1 MRVLASTDLAIV
13 GPKAAETVPKLGRSS
28 SSLCDYTCGPT
39 PEGTSSFCFFW
50 ESLGDH
56 LSLYIY
62 FAILPPFI
70 FVISMFDILAHRLFI
85 GSEQCLCA
93 SWLCILCFSTSSFF
107 LFLLHTSCV
116 FFLCIHACPPLCYII
131 PRHPFGGLYIWR
143 SLYIWR
149 NISIWRALSVLRA
162 PSSFLFFPSSK
173 ASIPLTLRYQLRQ

>member
-107 LFLLHTSCV
+107 LFLLHTCCV
-116 FFLCIHACPPLCYII
+116 FFLCIHAPLCATS
-131 PRHPFGGLYIWR
+131 
-143 SLYIWR
+143 SLP
-149 NISIWRALSVLRA
+149 SVWRALYLEVPIYLA
-162 PSSFLFFPSSK
+162 EHIYLEG
-173 ASIPLTLRYQLRQ
+173 SIRSEGS